1 MSILNLRIGKKT
13 RSLVDWCHIFD
24 VPYSSVWHRYTQ
36 GERDPLVLFK
46 SSQRTTEELDS
57 KIASLSKPKSKPQVA
72 EVVEEPVEQYLEPVQ
87 VEIPFVQ
94 TRDVMLVDVLGEE
107 LMSELRRECR
117 YHMGMPLTQAVHDAV
132 ARWVTDAKIARDL
145 HRKQYAELA
154 EAERQW

>member
-1 MSILNLRIGKKT
+1 MLSLKIGRKT
-13 RSLVDWCHIFD
+13 RTLVDWCHIFD
-24 VPYSSVWHRYTQ
+24 APYSSVWHRYTQ

-46 SSQRTTEELDS
+46 SRQRTTEDLAK
-57 KIASLSKPKSKPQVA
+57 KITSLSKDRPKPQIA
-72 EVVEEPVEQYLEPVQ
+72 EVVEEPVVEFLEPVQ

-117 YHMGMPLTQAVHDAV
+117 YHMGMPLTKAVHDAV
-132 ARWVTDAKIARDL
+132 VRWVADAKIARDI